1 MSEQKNELRQIITD
15 ALIGLGVVAAS
26 LPETAD
32 PYCEMVTIYQQSGGQ
47 YGWPDYRGNYNE
59 VCRHEK

>member
-1 MSEQKNELRQIITD
+1 MKLSIN
-15 ALIGLGVVAAS
+15 LGWVLLVAAV
-26 LPETAD
+26 LYTLDDARDTD

-59 VCRHEK
+59 VCKHETDR